1 VASRPSSPRS
11 SADLIAGLVFVAF
24 GLAFAVAAA
33 RYDRGSLLNM
43 GPGYVP
49 LLLGGLLVALG
60 AAVGVK
66 AYVSPDMSHLDRA
79 GADHD
84 GDGSDGDGSDGPED
98 AESAARRARDAD
110 GLSFEAVAWRPL
122 VLVSAAI
129 LLFTMTID
137 GLGLLP
143 ATFGAAVV
151 ACFAARDITV
161 VRAVLTAVGLTVVS
175 LVIFVV
181 LLQLRL
187 PLVGDWLGG

>member
-1 VASRPSSPRS
+1 MASRPSSPRS
-11 SADLIAGLVFVAF
+11 SADLIAGLLFVAF

-84 GDGSDGDGSDGPED
+84 GDGSDGPEE
-98 AESAARRARDAD
+98 AEAAARRARDAD